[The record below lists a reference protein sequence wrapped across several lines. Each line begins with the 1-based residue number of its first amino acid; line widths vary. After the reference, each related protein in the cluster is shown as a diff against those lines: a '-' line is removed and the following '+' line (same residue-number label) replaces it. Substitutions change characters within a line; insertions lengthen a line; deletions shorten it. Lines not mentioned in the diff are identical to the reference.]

1 MTMTDGAAVIVSFLL
16 LIPTTQANCVP
27 SAGGAID
34 PIVGLH
40 RLRGEDEV
48 VTSCVG
54 ISWWTGSD
62 AGLPDQ
68 SPARFSSKQ
77 QAMSKPSIPVRN
89 RTGSH
94 KLARSGLDR
103 LHPESFP

>member
-1 MTMTDGAAVIVSFLL
+1 MTDGAAVIVSFLL

-54 ISWWTGSD
+54 ISWWSGSD
-62 AGLPDQ
+62 DGVTRPIPGSLLLEATGNVETEHPRQEQDRFAHAG
-68 SPARFSSKQ
+68 
-77 QAMSKPSIPVRN
+77 PVRP
-89 RTGSH
+89 R
-94 KLARSGLDR
+94 
-103 LHPESFP
+103 